1 MDGIR
6 RPEVVISLIFS
17 NLSFISSK
25 EWMYHAAVVM
35 KNDNI
40 VLVGGQ
46 QRHDNHKRGEIVK
59 SKDGNV
65 VSLSGGSCF
74 FLPYFLPVQTLPWSS
89 SSQSLTF

>member
-1 MDGIR
+1 
-6 RPEVVISLIFS
+6 
-17 NLSFISSK
+17 
-25 EWMYHAAVVM
+25 MYHAAVVM

-65 VSLSGGSCF
+65 ISLSGVLV
-74 FLPYFLPVQTLPWSS
+74 FLAYFLPFQTLPWSS
-89 SSQSLTF
+89 SGPSLTILGRSGKLNFRDPFVTKTSFLNI